1 LKKRI
6 KTGRPEEIMAG
17 LTLEKPATPDPK
29 KANLTQCYDNER
41 TYFQDG
47 ATGKCY
53 SNKDMRVEI
62 DPKTY
67 APIVAK

>member
-1 LKKRI
+1 
-6 KTGRPEEIMAG
+6 
-17 LTLEKPATPDPK
+17 LEKPATPDPK